1 MKSKHG
7 IMVGGRKPMTCD
19 EINNNN
25 FGRKKTSTQKLA
37 RETKC
42 NCRSNHPKLPCSSVY
57 TDDGKWERCSNGS
70 KGRKKPLVNSGI
82 QMTGKRVSEM
92 DSDNEILVHEIS
104 NIHKQKN
111 QLREKLD
118 DVTRERNHLNEL
130 INLLATQHP
139 SLFQEESDLNQSM
152 DSAVRQHIKDVRNTQ
167 HRGEDGT
174 ATTRKHLNEL
184 NKRIEQVQEKER
196 LLQSEIKTKLQYF
209 NNFLKEQAK
218 MTETNQKDKRKMES
232 DLEKTNKKLVEA
244 ENELER
250 MDNIRREKHNEY
262 EELEK
267 EARKRLRDA
276 SADQKKLDD
285 KLHSLKKKQ
294 EDADKTLKKT
304 MKELSNAAKKTNARK
319 ADGVTQTQR
328 TTPPSNQ
335 KNIVKNKN
343 GKTTTKTDP
352 STSNPG
358 LSGSYWQPTN
368 EKRKPK
374 PNTRFE

>member
-1 MKSKHG
+1 MKSEHG

-25 FGRKKTSTQKLA
+25 FGRKKILTQKLA

-42 NCRSNHPKLPCSSVY
+42 NCRSNHPKLPCTSVY
-57 TDDGKWERCSNGS
+57 TDDGKWGRCSNGS
-70 KGRKKPLVNSGI
+70 N
-82 QMTGKRVSEM
+82 T
-92 DSDNEILVHEIS
+92 
-104 NIHKQKN
+104 HKQKN
-111 QLREKLD
+111 
-118 DVTRERNHLNEL
+118 N
-130 INLLATQHP
+130 
-139 SLFQEESDLNQSM
+139 
-152 DSAVRQHIKDVRNTQ
+152 
-167 HRGEDGT
+167 
-174 ATTRKHLNEL
+174 LNEL

-196 LLQSEIKTKLQYF
+196 LLQSEIKTKLKYF

-250 MDNIRREKHNEY
+250 MDNIR
-262 EELEK
+262 
-267 EARKRLRDA
+267 RKRLRDA

-319 ADGVTQTQR
+319 ADGVTQTQM

-352 STSNPG
+352 STSNPS
-358 LSGSYWQPTN
+358 LLNFVTVFP
-368 EKRKPK
+368 P
-374 PNTRFE
+374 

>member
-1 MKSKHG
+1 MKSEHG

-25 FGRKKTSTQKLA
+25 FGRKKILTQKLA

-42 NCRSNHPKLPCSSVY
+42 NCRSNHPKLPCTSVY
-57 TDDGKWERCSNGS
+57 TDDGKWGRCSNGS
-70 KGRKKPLVNSGI
+70 N
-82 QMTGKRVSEM
+82 T
-92 DSDNEILVHEIS
+92 
-104 NIHKQKN
+104 HKQKN
-111 QLREKLD
+111 
-118 DVTRERNHLNEL
+118 N
-130 INLLATQHP
+130 
-139 SLFQEESDLNQSM
+139 
-152 DSAVRQHIKDVRNTQ
+152 
-167 HRGEDGT
+167 
-174 ATTRKHLNEL
+174 LNEL

-196 LLQSEIKTKLQYF
+196 LLQSEIKTKLKYF

-250 MDNIRREKHNEY
+250 MDNIRREKRNEY

-319 ADGVTQTQR
+319 ADGVTQTQM